1 MKPVRITIALIFLV
15 ASLSLLVWGFFPSQR
30 EVRRQ
35 PIEPTQMQ
43 LPAPEGFHQTA
54 PLLQYSMEHIE
65 TSQTERVAACF
76 VLLL

>member
-1 MKPVRITIALIFLV
+1 VKPIRITLALIFLV
-15 ASLSLLVWGFFPSQR
+15 ASLSLLVWGFFPNQR

-43 LPAPEGFHQTA
+43 LPAPEGYQPA
-54 PLLQYSMEHIE
+54 PLLQYPVEHIE
-65 TSQTERVAACF
+65 TSQTERIAACF

>member
-1 MKPVRITIALIFLV
+1 MKHARIILALVFLV
-15 ASLSLLVWGFFPSQR
+15 LSLSLLVWGFFPNQR

-43 LPAPEGFHQTA
+43 LPAPEGFQPA

>member
-1 MKPVRITIALIFLV
+1 MKHARIILALVFLV
-15 ASLSLLVWGFFPSQR
+15 ISLSLLVWGFFPNQR

-43 LPAPEGFHQTA
+43 LPAPEGFHQPA
-54 PLLQYSMEHIE
+54 PLVQFPVEHIE
-65 TSQTERVAACF
+65 TSQTERIAACF

>member
-1 MKPVRITIALIFLV
+1 MKHTRIILALVFLV
-15 ASLSLLVWGFFPSQR
+15 VSLSLLVWGFFPNQR

-43 LPAPEGFHQTA
+43 LPAPEGFQPA
-54 PLLQYSMEHIE
+54 PLLGHSVEHIE
-65 TSQTERVAACF
+65 TSQAERVAACF